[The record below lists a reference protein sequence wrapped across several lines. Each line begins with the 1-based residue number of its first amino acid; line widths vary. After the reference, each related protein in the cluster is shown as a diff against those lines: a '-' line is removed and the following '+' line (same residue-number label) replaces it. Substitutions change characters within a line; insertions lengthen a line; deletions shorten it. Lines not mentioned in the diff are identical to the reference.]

1 MKTKT
6 PMKLSDRTI
15 NLLKNFA
22 SINQSILFKQGN
34 QLRTISVM
42 KNILAEAKVPES
54 FPRDFALYDLGQFL
68 GGLSA
73 QIYEDPEF
81 DFTADTY
88 LGINDGHTK
97 VKYFYCDP
105 SLIVAPPEKSIEM
118 PEVVATFSLNE
129 SQWQRIKKAANV
141 YSLPDLV
148 LSGHGTEIRLTAK
161 DKKNDTSNTYSL
173 LVGEGVDVADFEYS
187 FKMENIRIID
197 GSYRV
202 EVTGNLISKWT
213 SNSDDLLYYIAMEPD
228 QV

>member
-1 MKTKT
+1 
-6 PMKLSDRTI
+6 
-15 NLLKNFA
+15 
-22 SINQSILFKQGN
+22 
-34 QLRTISVM
+34 
-42 KNILAEAKVPES
+42 
-54 FPRDFALYDLGQFL
+54 
-68 GGLSA
+68 
-73 QIYEDPEF
+73 
-81 DFTADTY
+81 
-88 LGINDGHTK
+88 
-97 VKYFYCDP
+97 
-105 SLIVAPPEKSIEM
+105 M

-148 LSGHGTEIRLTAK
+148 LTGHDTEIRLTAK

-173 LVGEGVDVADFEYS
+173 LVGEGVDVVDFEYS

-213 SNSDDLLYYIAMEPD
+213 SNSDDLVYYIAMEPD

>member
-1 MKTKT
+1 
-6 PMKLSDRTI
+6 MKLSENTKTI
-15 NLLKNFA
+15 LRNFCE
-22 SINQSILFKQGN
+22 INQSLYVKEGN
-34 QLRTISVM
+34 TLRTISGM

-118 PEVVATFSLNE
+118 PEVAATFDVTLN
-129 SQWQRIKKAANV
+129 QWTRIKKASNV
-141 YSLPDLV
+141 YSLPDLC
-148 LSGHGTEIRLTAK
+148 LEANGTELKLIVR
-161 DKKNDTSNTYSL
+161 DKKNDTSNTYAVV
-173 LVGEGVDVADFEYS
+173 VGQTDKEFEYN
-187 FKMENIRIID
+187 FKMENVRIIP
-197 GSYRV
+197 GNYRV
-202 EVTGNLISKWT
+202 EVTENLLSKWT
-213 SNSDDLLYYIAMEPD
+213 NNNGDLLYYIAMEPD